1 MIDEPPTEALR
12 LRSPDALRGALLS
25 LLREGEQD
33 WLQDDRDL
41 MVAMAPYH
49 DCATRLG
56 LDPARLF
63 DDVAREAPQA
73 LADTVRTF
81 GQRTDITPSAF
92 GFSLT
97 TSEDGTAY
105 ERPNVDQDEIRQLE
119 ERFSDEGDTSAH

>member
-1 MIDEPPTEALR
+1 MIDGPVTEALR
-12 LRSPDALRGALLS
+12 LQSPDALRAG
-25 LLREGEQD
+25 LLRLLIDGEHD
-33 WLQDDRDL
+33 WLKDWRDL

-56 LDPARLF
+56 LDPAAFF

-92 GFSLT
+92 GFTLT
-97 TSEDGTAY
+97 TSQDGMAY
-105 ERPNVDQDEIRQLE
+105 EWPDVDYDEIRELE
-119 ERFSDEGDTSAH
+119 EWLSGGGETSEP

>member
-33 WLQDDRDL
+33 WLKDDRDL

-49 DCATRLG
+49 DCAVRLG
-56 LDPARLF
+56 LDPGGLF

-73 LADTVRTF
+73 LANTVRAF
-81 GQRTDITPSAF
+81 GQRTDITQSAF
-92 GFSLT
+92 GFTLT
-97 TSEDGTAY
+97 TSQGGIAY
-105 ERPNVDQDEIRQLE
+105 EWPTIDHDEIRELE
-119 ERFSDEGDTSAH
+119 EWFADEGEPSAH